1 LKKYLVVSMFLL
13 AATQASA
20 TEHHCSGSFCFQPQA
35 RTACVKPQ
43 LWGIL
48 HRLAGNIGALE
59 ITAGCNGR
67 HASNSY
73 HYRGMAVD
81 FRPMQASQGAAMAAL
96 RADPE
101 VGGVI
106 SEGRGLVHVDIGHRG
121 FGKFVA
127 YQHGGGH
134 HRHYAAL
141 GHYYGHRHHRWVRF
155 ASR

>member
-1 LKKYLVVSMFLL
+1 LKKYIVILAMTLL
-13 AATQASA
+13 ASQARA
-20 TEHHCSGSFCFQPQA
+20 AEHRCSGSFCFQPQA
-35 RTACVKPQ
+35 STACLKPQ
-43 LWGIL
+43 VWGIL
-48 HRLAGNIGALE
+48 HRLASNIGRLE

-67 HASNSY
+67 HARHSF

-81 FRPMQASQGAAMAAL
+81 FRPMQSSQGSAMAVL
-96 RADPE
+96 RADPA

-121 FGKFVA
+121 FGKYVA
-127 YQHGGGH
+127 YQHGGRH

-141 GHYYGHRHHRWVRF
+141 GRHYGRHHHRHVRF